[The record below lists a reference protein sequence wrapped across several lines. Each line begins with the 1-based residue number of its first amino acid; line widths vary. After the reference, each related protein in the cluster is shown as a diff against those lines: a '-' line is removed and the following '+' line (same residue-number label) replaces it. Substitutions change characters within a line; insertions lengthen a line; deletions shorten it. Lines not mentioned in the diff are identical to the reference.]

1 MSKIKIYNFGP
12 IKQGY
17 QDNDG
22 WIDVKKVTLFIGNQG
37 SGKSTVAKLITTFLW
52 IEKALTR
59 GDYDKKWFTRKNK
72 LKNQFL
78 TYFRID
84 NYFPNV
90 DDSNQPYIEYLGD
103 SFHIVFENGTLNI
116 EEIKG
121 KYYPLPQIMYVPAE
135 RNFISYVKN
144 TKELKIASDSLREFL
159 AEFEKAK
166 NEVKGSIKL
175 PINDVDLEYDKL
187 NDVLNIKGKVQNID
201 YKVRLIDA
209 SSGFQSTVPL
219 FLVSS
224 YLANS
229 VKNQSLKQSEPMS
242 GDELDRFKKNA
253 EEILS
258 NNNLTYEQQ
267 RVALSILSSKFNKT
281 AFINI
286 VEEPE
291 QNLFPS
297 SQRQILN
304 KLLEFNNMNAGNKL
318 IMTSHSPYLINYLTH
333 SVKAS
338 IVLEKIEKSNKKSE
352 LKEKLN
358 KVVPINSIIKPTDW
372 VVYEL
377 NEADGSI
384 IKLDN
389 YKDLPSDENYLNESL
404 GKSNDIFINLL
415 ELEDLCQ

>member
-12 IKQGY
+12 IKEGY
-17 QDNDG
+17 QHNDG
-22 WIDVKKVTLFIGNQG
+22 WIDVKKVTLFTGNQG
-37 SGKSTVAKLITTFLW
+37 SGKSTIAKLITTFLW

-59 GDYDKKWFTRKNK
+59 GDYNKKWFTRKNK

-78 TYFRID
+78 TYFRLE
-84 NYFPNV
+84 NYFPNA
-90 DDSNQPYIEYLGD
+90 DDINQPYIEYLGD
-103 SFHIVFENGTLNI
+103 SFHIIFENGILNI
-116 EEIKG
+116 EEVNGNK
-121 KYYPLPQIMYVPAE
+121 YPLPQIMYVPAE

-166 NEVKGSIKL
+166 NDVKGTIKL

-187 NDVLNIKGKVQNID
+187 NDVLNIKGKVKNTD
-201 YKVRLIDA
+201 YKIRLIDA
-209 SSGFQSTVPL
+209 SSGFQSIVPL
-219 FLVSS
+219 YLVSS
-224 YLANS
+224 YLSNS
-229 VKNQSLKQSEPMS
+229 VKKQSLKQAEPMS
-242 GDELDRFKKNA
+242 ADELDRFKKNA

-291 QNLFPS
+291 QNLFPT
-297 SQRQILN
+297 SQREILN
-304 KLLEFNNMNAGNKL
+304 ALLEFNNLNEGNKL
-318 IMTSHSPYLINYLTH
+318 IMTTHSPYLINYLTH

-338 IVLEKIEKSNKKSE
+338 IVFDKIKESTNKNE
-352 LKEKLN
+352 LTDKLN
-358 KVVPINSIIKPTDW
+358 KVVPINSLIKTTDW
-372 VVYEL
+372 AVYEL

-384 IKLDN
+384 VMLDN
-389 YKDLPSDENYLNESL
+389 YKELPSDHNYLNDSL
-404 GKSNDIFINLL
+404 AKSNDIFINLL
-415 ELEDLCQ
+415 EIEDLCQ